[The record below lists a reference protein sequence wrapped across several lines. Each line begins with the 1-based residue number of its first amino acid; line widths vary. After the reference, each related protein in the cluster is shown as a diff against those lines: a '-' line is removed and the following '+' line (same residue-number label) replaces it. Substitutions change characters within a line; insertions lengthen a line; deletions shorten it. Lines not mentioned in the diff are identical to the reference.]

1 MERQT
6 YIPKTQGK
14 LFVHKGY
21 FKGFKE
27 YNAYIHTETKALVL
41 VKDSKTKNKIV
52 SLFVRQLNSQNA
64 IRVYS
69 LKCENDD

>member
-52 SLFVRQLNSQNA
+52 SLFVRQLNS
-64 IRVYS
+64 
-69 LKCENDD
+69 